1 MRIATQRLA
10 LVILAGAALG
20 PFAACHNAHAEGP
33 APRAMTPSIDLE
45 IEDRAPDKSTHTA
58 RFTLSMID
66 GRAQL
71 KAHDG
76 DAHYAVDLHT
86 PGPATQPNF
95 SLSLKRGG
103 GSGDI
108 DLSSAIPQHGGG
120 RMVIAK
126 IDRADGR
133 FTSVTA
139 QVR

>member
-1 MRIATQRLA
+1 MRFVSQKPALFVLA
-10 LVILAGAALG
+10 CAALG
-20 PFAACHNAHAEGP
+20 PFAACHVAHAEGP
-33 APRAMTPSIDLE
+33 TRATTPSIDLE
-45 IEDRAPDKSTHTA
+45 IEDRAPDKSIHTA

-133 FTSVTA
+133 FTSVIA

>member
-1 MRIATQRLA
+1 MRFVSQKFALFALA
-10 LVILAGAALG
+10 CTALG
-20 PFAACHNAHAEGP
+20 PFAACHVAHAADP
-33 APRAMTPSIDLE
+33 PRAMTPSIDIE
-45 IEDRAPDKSTHTA
+45 VEDRAADKSVHTA

-86 PGPATQPNF
+86 PGPAAQPSF
-95 SLSLKRGG
+95 ALSLKRGG

-108 DLSSAIPQHGGG
+108 DLASAIPQHGGG
-120 RMVIAK
+120 RVVVAK

-133 FTSVTA
+133 FTSVIA